1 MKAKG
6 EQMQASEYPD
16 MVKFWDLEHSPKII
30 PLPTQKHISN
40 LAQKTKMS
48 LSDLETATVNLKRNT
63 LTLKEK
69 LINCYKVLI
78 VTNVKINK

>member
-1 MKAKG
+1 
-6 EQMQASEYPD
+6 
-16 MVKFWDLEHSPKII
+16 
-30 PLPTQKHISN
+30 
-40 LAQKTKMS
+40 MS